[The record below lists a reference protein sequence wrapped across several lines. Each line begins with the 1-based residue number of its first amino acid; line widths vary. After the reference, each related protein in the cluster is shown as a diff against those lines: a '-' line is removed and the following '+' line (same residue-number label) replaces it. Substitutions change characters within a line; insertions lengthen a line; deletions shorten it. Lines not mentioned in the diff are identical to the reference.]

1 MANDQVV
8 MMAFSYVV
16 VAGDEAVKVL
26 AQHILYSSSG
36 PSAYRLK

>member
-8 MMAFSYVV
+8 MMAFCYVV

-26 AQHILYSSSG
+26 A
-36 PSAYRLK
+36 AYLI